1 MFCTL
6 LNLAK
11 FYTAPSAE
19 QLLTTS
25 FDISTSLGQIA
36 NGAVQD
42 MQIRVQNSRVLL
54 IFLIIICLFSFF
66 FGEGSVM
73 LIRYAVKRKKRYYL
87 GIFPKRQTPPPTPPF
102 WEPLII
108 MALLGPKMAEHGKL
122 ADVPKRSKR
131 AQNDPK

>member
-11 FYTAPSAE
+11 FYTAPIAE
-19 QLLTTS
+19 QLLTKL

-54 IFLIIICLFSFF
+54 YLLIIICLFSFF

-73 LIRYAVKRKKRYYL
+73 LMMVMDDVWVHGLDVCLRC
-87 GIFPKRQTPPPTPPF
+87 
-102 WEPLII
+102 
-108 MALLGPKMAEHGKL
+108 LLCVVFVVCVAF
-122 ADVPKRSKR
+122 VVFVVFVVFV
-131 AQNDPK
+131 

>member
-19 QLLTTS
+19 QLLTKS

-42 MQIRVQNSRVLL
+42 MQIRVQRVLL

-73 LIRYAVKRKKRYYL
+73 LMMVMGDVCVHGLDVCLKC
-87 GIFPKRQTPPPTPPF
+87 
-102 WEPLII
+102 
-108 MALLGPKMAEHGKL
+108 LLC
-122 ADVPKRSKR
+122 VVIVVCVVFV
-131 AQNDPK
+131 

>member
-11 FYTAPSAE
+11 FYTAPRAE
-19 QLLTTS
+19 QLLTKS

-73 LIRYAVKRKKRYYL
+73 LMMLMGDVCVHGLDVCLKC
-87 GIFPKRQTPPPTPPF
+87 
-102 WEPLII
+102 
-108 MALLGPKMAEHGKL
+108 LLCVVIVVL
-122 ADVPKRSKR
+122 VVFVVFVVFV
-131 AQNDPK
+131 